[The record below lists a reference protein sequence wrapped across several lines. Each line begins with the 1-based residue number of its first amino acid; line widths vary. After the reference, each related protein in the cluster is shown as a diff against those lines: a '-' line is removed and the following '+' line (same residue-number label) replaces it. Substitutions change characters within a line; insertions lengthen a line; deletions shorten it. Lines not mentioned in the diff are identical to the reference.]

1 MSSFRRILGYL
12 RPYALLGVLIFV
24 LSILF
29 AALDVYTNV
38 FIEDFVDEA
47 LLQANVTLLI
57 IITLQYVLVSTGREV
72 AEYLVDICTGRL
84 TGYFITDVRKDFY
97 NKITKL
103 PYSYFVTH
111 DKSEII
117 SRFVND
123 GERTK
128 ELLEQIFHSIYHAA
142 TTALFIAVM
151 FYKNFHLTLSF
162 LLVVPGMLIIIKL
175 FARKIIFTGKRIQE
189 QLVIFVNTLK
199 DFLGGIRVIKAFGTE
214 EFEREKFRRNSEDY
228 FNRHYDNVKVR
239 ASFEFI
245 EGWVM
250 FLSLAAIAV
259 YGGYEVIKGNMHPGR
274 FMFFFVAL
282 GEVHEN
288 ISDFI
293 EILGKIQTYFY
304 ASERLFKILD
314 IEVEEKD
321 VNSLVPLSQMQGDV
335 DFKDVSFRYPGSE
348 AFAINNLSFS
358 IKKGEVIA
366 IIGRSGS
373 GKSTVANLLLNLY
386 DPTNGKIKIDGK
398 DITKLKDSDLHN
410 QISIVPQ
417 ETFLFSD
424 TIANNISYGS
434 SNYSIEDVRRVAERA
449 FVTEFTDKMRDGMNA
464 MVREDGSNLSG
475 GQKQRIAIARA
486 ILRNPKILILDEAT
500 SALDAESGKL
510 VSEAIE
516 NSMSGRTTIFITHKI
531 SSAAK
536 ADRILVMHNGELIEQ
551 GTHDQL
557 IELDGIYSSLSKQ
570 QLLQD

>member
-1 MSSFRRILGYL
+1 M
-12 RPYALLGVLIFV
+12 
-24 LSILF
+24 
-29 AALDVYTNV
+29 
-38 FIEDFVDEA
+38 
-47 LLQANVTLLI
+47 
-57 IITLQYVLVSTGREV
+57 
-72 AEYLVDICTGRL
+72 
-84 TGYFITDVRKDFY
+84 
-97 NKITKL
+97 
-103 PYSYFVTH
+103 
-111 DKSEII
+111 
-117 SRFVND
+117 
-123 GERTK
+123 
-128 ELLEQIFHSIYHAA
+128 
-142 TTALFIAVM
+142 
-151 FYKNFHLTLSF
+151 
-162 LLVVPGMLIIIKL
+162 
-175 FARKIIFTGKRIQE
+175 
-189 QLVIFVNTLK
+189 
-199 DFLGGIRVIKAFGTE
+199 
-214 EFEREKFRRNSEDY
+214 
-228 FNRHYDNVKVR
+228 
-239 ASFEFI
+239 
-245 EGWVM
+245 
-250 FLSLAAIAV
+250 
-259 YGGYEVIKGNMHPGR
+259 
-274 FMFFFVAL
+274 
-282 GEVHEN
+282 
-288 ISDFI
+288 
-293 EILGKIQTYFY
+293 
-304 ASERLFKILD
+304 FKILD

-557 IELDGIYSSLSKQ
+557 IELDGIYSS
-570 QLLQD
+570 